1 MDKDV
6 SDLDIELIDALDH
19 SEWRRM
25 IGGNLS
31 DRSSDSDVESCI
43 QSVRFW
49 RWLTHINLAVKQ
61 VCCCVCLS
69 FTGEFQLSLA

>member
-6 SDLDIELIDALDH
+6 NDLNIKLIDALDH
-19 SEWRRM
+19 SEWRRV

-43 QSVRFW
+43 
-49 RWLTHINLAVKQ
+49 
-61 VCCCVCLS
+61 
-69 FTGEFQLSLA
+69 